1 MSIRPKKNKD
11 HLQASAP
18 PLVVVPVKPAEEDP
32 LLFLTKHPDK
42 AFLVDL
48 RPFSTGEMH
57 KSGNTGGSWE
67 GPFTARRALI
77 LQLAPALKDRLCPL
91 SEKAARAYLNSLRG
105 WWRVLDA
112 AEAAGEPIV
121 SSVAQLTN
129 VHRQLAYDRGML
141 RVPFT
146 LFLAIVDPVRQTMRL
161 PKLYWKPP
169 SDPTP
174 KRFLPPPWQWEILR
188 QALKRDWYA
197 VVDRWELADLLRA
210 GGGQNDAKS
219 KALRMNYQFY
229 AKAQARLKHP
239 LPKQSQL
246 MPGFTTLKA
255 FYDTGLNT
263 KDMVRGLYPD
273 GDDIR
278 AAFHL
283 CLCNTGWNP
292 AVLLNLDIAANC
304 IDVHPKDPQ
313 RFILRSAKARADDE
327 EMTSEGLFKTQA
339 GAAFV
344 VKLLIDKTEPLRRLL
359 RVALRGI
366 GKRIAGVTDPKKLLK
381 LQIEQSQLSKA
392 IRSPWLYV
400 GQGTVKWLDDD
411 SFGRGGERNYL
422 RNRIERLNKALPLD
436 RQLAFVKPSDL
447 RDIFAA
453 NVYRTNGGSMLALK
467 RALGHRGWGST
478 PKYVTNTLMR
488 EEHRK
493 LFMLFSNS
501 LWNEIK
507 ETGRIDPT
515 ILAKLSRDRE
525 ATQHQRQR
533 LEKYRTFPITR
544 MGTRCAD
551 PHNPPRHV
559 DPDFVPDGQ
568 KLCEVQ
574 RCLLCTEHAVILPES
589 IDGLARRCVEL
600 RSLNQ
605 SMNTVSWETSTFREE
620 LDNIEFAL
628 KLFDPIKVEHLL
640 EKHSKESTC
649 LV

>member
-1 MSIRPKKNKD
+1 MSIRPKKKRD
-11 HLQASAP
+11 HLKALAQ
-18 PLVVVPVKPAEEDP
+18 PLVEVPVKPADEHP

-48 RPFSTGEMH
+48 RPFSTGETH
-57 KSGNTGGSWE
+57 KSGNTGGRWE
-67 GPFTARRALI
+67 GPFTARPVLI
-77 LQLAPALKDRLCPL
+77 LQLAAALKDRLCAL
-91 SEKAARAYLNSLRG
+91 SEKAVIAYLNSLRG
-105 WWRVLDA
+105 WWRLLDA

-129 VHRQLAYDRGML
+129 VHKQLAYDRGML

-146 LFLAIVDPVRQTMRL
+146 LFLSIVNSVRQVMLLT
-161 PKLYWKPP
+161 KLYWNPP
-169 SDPTP
+169 SEPMSE
-174 KRFLPPPWQWEILR
+174 RFLPPQWQSEILR
-188 QALKRDWYA
+188 QALKREWYA

-210 GGGQNDAKS
+210 GDGPTDAKS
-219 KALRMNYQFY
+219 EALRMNYQFY

-246 MPGFTTLKA
+246 MLGFTTLNA

-283 CLCNTGWNP
+283 CLCSTGWNA
-292 AVLLNLDIAANC
+292 AVLLSLDIEANY
-304 IDVHPKDPQ
+304 IETHPKDPQ
-313 RFILRSAKARADDE
+313 RYILRSKKARADDE
-327 EMTSEGLFKTQA
+327 EMTTEGLFKTQA
-339 GAAFV
+339 GAGFI
-344 VKLLIDKTEPLRRLL
+344 VKLLIDKTEPLRELL
-359 RVALRGI
+359 RVSLREI
-366 GKRIAGVTDPKKLLK
+366 RKEIAGEIDPEKLLA
-381 LQIEQSQLSKA
+381 LQLEQSQISRA

-411 SFGRGGERNYL
+411 SFGRRGERNYL
-422 RNRIERLNKALPLD
+422 RNFIERLNKALPSD

-478 PKYVTNTLMR
+478 PKYVTNTLIR

-507 ETGRIDPT
+507 ETSRIDPT

-525 ATQHQRQR
+525 ASQHQRQR

-551 PHNPPRHV
+551 PHNPPRRI

-589 IDGLARRCVEL
+589 LDGLARRNVEL

-605 SMNTVSWETSTFREE
+605 SMNIVAWETSTFREE

-628 KLFDPIKVEHLL
+628 QLFDLTKVEQLIK
-640 EKHSKESTC
+640 KHSEESPC